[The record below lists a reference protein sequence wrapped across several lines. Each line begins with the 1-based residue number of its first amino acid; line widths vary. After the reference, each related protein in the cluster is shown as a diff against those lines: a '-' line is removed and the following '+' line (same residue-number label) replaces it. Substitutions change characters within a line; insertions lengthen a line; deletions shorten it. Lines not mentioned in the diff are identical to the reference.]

1 MSEAKQQQLATLAV
15 HAGQSP
21 DPTTGSR
28 AVPIYQTT
36 SYLFQ
41 DADHAGRLF
50 ALKEFGNI
58 YTRIMNPTTD
68 VFEKRVA
75 ALEGGAAG
83 LATASG
89 QAAETLALTT
99 LAAAGDEIVSTTS
112 LYGGT
117 YNLFH
122 YTLPRLGITVKF
134 VDADDFDGLR
144 AAINDK
150 TRAVYTETLGNP
162 KLDVVDI
169 EKLAAIAHEHKLPL
183 VIDNTSASP
192 ALVRPIE
199 WGADIVVNSATKF
212 LGGHGTTIGGVIV
225 DAGKFDWAASGRFK
239 DFTEPDP
246 SYHGLSYTEAFGPL
260 AFILKARVQG
270 LRDTGAALS
279 PFNAFLLLQGI
290 ETLHLRLERHSA
302 ERAGRGQASG
312 AASRRGV
319 GQLSGPGIQ
328 PVLTSGRRS
337 ICPPARARWSPLAS
351 RADYEAGKK
360 LIDALEL
367 FSLVANIGDAKSLVI
382 HPAST
387 THQQLSVEE
396 QATTGVTPELVRLS
410 VGIEDIRDILA
421 DLDQAIE
428 AANGHALA
436 GATETAE
443 PCCTM
448 SIMTE
453 PTRRD
458 RSRRPTEAGILAAHL
473 RRRLCA
479 RRAPVAGVR
488 PHAGRRLTLH
498 YAVYGRLN
506 AARDNA
512 VLVCH
517 ALSGSALVGSWWPE
531 IFAPGGGSVAG
542 SRFCDLH
549 QHAGL
554 LLRLDRAR
562 FGGPGD
568 GRHLRPGFSAGFDP
582 RQCAGAGQA
591 AGLAGHS
598 PAAAG
603 AGRLDRRH
611 AGPGV
616 GDP

>member
-1 MSEAKQQQLATLAV
+1 MRLTRPPHLQTEGESIMSEPKQLQLATLAV

-89 QAAETLALTT
+89 QAAETLTITT
-99 LAAAGDEIVSTTS
+99 LAAAGDEIISTTS

-122 YTLPRLGITVKF
+122 YTLPRLGITVRF

-150 TRAVYTETLGNP
+150 TRAIYTESIGNP

-169 EKLAAIAHEHKLPL
+169 ERLAAIAHENGLPL
-183 VIDNTSASP
+183 VIDNTTPSP

-212 LGGHGTTIGGVIV
+212 LGGHGTSIGGVIV

-239 DFTEPDP
+239 EFTEPDP
-246 SYHGLSYTEAFGPL
+246 SYHGLSYIEAFGPV
-260 AFILKARVQG
+260 AFILKARIQG

-279 PFNAFLLLQGI
+279 PFNAFLFLQGI
-290 ETLHLRLERHSA
+290 ETLHLRLERHSQNA
-302 ERAGRGQASG
+302 LAVARHLEQHP
-312 AASRRGV
+312 GV
-319 GQLSGPGIQ
+319 EWVNYPG
-328 PVLTSGRRS
+328 LESS
-337 ICPPARARWSPLAS
+337 SYFARAQKYLPNGKGALITFGIKGGY
-351 RADYEAGKK
+351 DAGKK
-360 LIDALEL
+360 LIDSLEL
-367 FSLVANIGDAKSLVI
+367 FSLVANIGDVKSLVI

-396 QATTGVTPELVRLS
+396 QANTGVTPEMVRLS
-410 VGIEDIRDILA
+410 VGIEDIRDILS

-428 AANGHALA
+428 AANGHTFA
-436 GATETAE
+436 GAPATV
-443 PCCTM
+443 
-448 SIMTE
+448 
-453 PTRRD
+453 
-458 RSRRPTEAGILAAHL
+458 G
-473 RRRLCA
+473 
-479 RRAPVAGVR
+479 
-488 PHAGRRLTLH
+488 HAG
-498 YAVYGRLN
+498 
-506 AARDNA
+506 
-512 VLVCH
+512 
-517 ALSGSALVGSWWPE
+517 
-531 IFAPGGGSVAG
+531 
-542 SRFCDLH
+542 
-549 QHAGL
+549 Q
-554 LLRLDRAR
+554 
-562 FGGPGD
+562 
-568 GRHLRPGFSAGFDP
+568 
-582 RQCAGAGQA
+582 
-591 AGLAGHS
+591 
-598 PAAAG
+598 
-603 AGRLDRRH
+603 
-611 AGPGV
+611 
-616 GDP
+616 

>member
-1 MSEAKQQQLATLAV
+1 MPDEKQLQFATLAV

-21 DPTTGSR
+21 DAATGAR

-83 LATASG
+83 LAAASG
-89 QAAETLALTT
+89 QAAETLTLTT
-99 LAAAGDEIVSTTS
+99 LAAGGDEIISTTS

-122 YTLPRLGITVKF
+122 YTLPRLGIKVKF

-150 TRAVYTETLGNP
+150 TRAIYTETLGNP
-162 KLDVVDI
+162 KLDVADI
-169 EKLAAIAHEHKLPL
+169 EKLASIAHENGLPL
-183 VIDNTSASP
+183 VIDNTTASP
-192 ALVRPIE
+192 ALLRPIE

-212 LGGHGTTIGGVIV
+212 LGGHGTSIGGVIV
-225 DAGKFDWAASGRFK
+225 DAGKFDWAKSGRFK
-239 DFTEPDP
+239 EFTEPDP
-246 SYHGLSYTEAFGPL
+246 SYHGLSYAQAFGPL

-290 ETLHLRLERHSA
+290 ETLHLRMERHSQNA
-302 ERAGRGQASG
+302 LAVAKHLEQHPGVEWVNYPGLASSKY
-312 AASRRGV
+312 A
-319 GQLSGPGIQ
+319 
-328 PVLTSGRRS
+328 
-337 ICPPARARWSPLAS
+337 ARAKKYLPNGQGALITFGIKSGKTEGA
-351 RADYEAGKK
+351 YEAGKK

-396 QATTGVTPELVRLS
+396 QAGTGVTPELVRLS

-421 DLDQAIE
+421 DLDRAIE
-428 AANGHALA
+428 AANGHSFA
-436 GATETAE
+436 GAERT
-443 PCCTM
+443 
-448 SIMTE
+448 
-453 PTRRD
+453 
-458 RSRRPTEAGILAAHL
+458 
-473 RRRLCA
+473 
-479 RRAPVAGVR
+479 
-488 PHAGRRLTLH
+488 
-498 YAVYGRLN
+498 
-506 AARDNA
+506 
-512 VLVCH
+512 
-517 ALSGSALVGSWWPE
+517 
-531 IFAPGGGSVAG
+531 SVAA
-542 SRFCDLH
+542 
-549 QHAGL
+549 Q
-554 LLRLDRAR
+554 
-562 FGGPGD
+562 
-568 GRHLRPGFSAGFDP
+568 
-582 RQCAGAGQA
+582 
-591 AGLAGHS
+591 
-598 PAAAG
+598 
-603 AGRLDRRH
+603 
-611 AGPGV
+611 
-616 GDP
+616 